1 MFELKPANKWVVI
14 DPVKED
20 ERVGKEGLIIAPGN
34 ALQKQHKMARIVAK
48 DDCDEAK
55 NFKVGDMVFYDVIGS
70 VEGRVGNQGFTMVR
84 ALNIM
89 AVVAEKTVAVTKFD
103 DILAVTGEK
112 RPEPSPP
119 LLKRLDDE
127 TVVATS
133 EKAKERLLELSA
145 ESSSSDLFRA
155 KAVGTIEYPGDT
167 IPGVDPNELV

>member
-34 ALQKQHKMARIVAK
+34 ALQKQHKMARVIAK
-48 DDCDEAK
+48 DDSDEAK
-55 NFKVGDMVFYDVIGS
+55 HFKVGDLVFYDVIGS

-89 AVVAEKTVAVTKFD
+89 AVVCEKKQMVTKFK
-103 DILAVTGEK
+103 DILEVTETPTPQQEVLKIKETLDQIHISEEDKARMAELALTPGPNLG
-112 RPEPSPP
+112 RVEP
-119 LLKRLDDE
+119 
-127 TVVATS
+127 
-133 EKAKERLLELSA
+133 
-145 ESSSSDLFRA
+145 
-155 KAVGTIEYPGDT
+155 VGTIEYPGDT